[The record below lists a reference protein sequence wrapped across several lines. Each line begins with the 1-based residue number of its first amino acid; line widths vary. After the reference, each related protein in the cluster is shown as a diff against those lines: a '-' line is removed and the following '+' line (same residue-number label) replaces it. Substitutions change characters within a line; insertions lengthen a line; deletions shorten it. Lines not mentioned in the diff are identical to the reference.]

1 MPNNIVNQLI
11 RAVSD
16 LHDEVIKLKNDNVW
30 LKRGIIGIISS
41 LVAVFTAIIVGI
53 CLK

>member
-11 RAVSD
+11 KAVAD
-16 LHDEVIKLKNDNVW
+16 LHDEVVKLKNDNIW

-41 LVAVFTAIIVGI
+41 LVAVFTAVVAGI